1 MANPGKADPVQTVLV
16 VDDEK
21 VIRDGCSRLLRLE
34 GYRVVTAVNGREA
47 LDVLSA
53 EPTDVVL
60 CDLVR
65 PVMGAF

>member
-1 MANPGKADPVQTVLV
+1 MHTVLV

-34 GYRVVTAVNGREA
+34 GYRVLTAANGREA
-47 LDVLSA
+47 LDSLSS

-60 CDLVR
+60 CDLLCR
-65 PVMGAF
+65 